1 MKTMLAAALLT
12 IAASPALADNVEMTL
27 WPAGQVP
34 GQAPSVKEEIVE
46 EIDQRIGSKVTKVTK
61 PMITVYQPAADKSNG
76 AAVVICPGGGYN
88 ILAYDLEGT
97 EVAKWLNDIGVT
109 AVLLAYRVPRA
120 KGDFQTG
127 PMQDAQRAIRL
138 TREHAAE
145 WGIDPDRIGLLGFS
159 AGGNL
164 TAITGVGSD
173 LKTYDPIDD
182 ADKLSCRPD
191 FLVLVYPAYLTTEP
205 DSVILNDRAE
215 VNANTPPA
223 IMIHA
228 ENDPIPCNNSIAFF
242 LGLKNL
248 KIPAEMHIYPTGGH
262 GYGLRPTEH
271 EVTNWPAVVTTFL
284 QKQGL
289 LTAKK

>member
-1 MKTMLAAALLT
+1 MKSLLAAALLAL
-12 IAASPALADNVEMTL
+12 IAAPAFAENVEVIL

-34 GQAPSVKEEIVE
+34 GQDPSVKEEIVE
-46 EIDQRIGSKVTKVTK
+46 EIDQRSGRKVTKVTK
-61 PMITVYQPAADKSNG
+61 PMITVYQPAADKKNG
-76 AAVVICPGGGYN
+76 AAVVVCPGGGYN

-109 AVLLAYRVPRA
+109 AVVLHYRVPRA
-120 KGDFQTG
+120 KGDYQTG

-138 TREHAAE
+138 TRQNAKA

-164 TAITGVGSD
+164 TAITGVGHD
-173 LKTYDPIDD
+173 LKTYDEIDE
-182 ADKLSCRPD
+182 ADKQSARPD

-205 DSVILNDRAE
+205 DSVELNDRAE
-215 VNANTPPA
+215 VTETTPPA

-228 ENDPIPCNNSIAFF
+228 ANDPVPCNNSVAFF
-242 LGLKNL
+242 MGLKRL
-248 KIPAEMHIYPTGGH
+248 KTPAELHVYPTGGH

-271 EVTNWPAVVTTFL
+271 EVTNWPKVVTTFME
-284 QKQGL
+284 KQGVL
-289 LTAKK
+289 EAKK

>member
-1 MKTMLAAALLT
+1 MKTILAAALLT
-12 IAASPALADNVEMTL
+12 IAASPVLADNVELNL

-34 GQAPSVKEEIVE
+34 DQDQAVKEEIVE
-46 EIDQRIGSKVTKVTK
+46 VIDERIGRKVTKVTK
-61 PMITVYQPAADKSNG
+61 PMITVYQPAAEKRNG
-76 AAVVICPGGGYN
+76 AAVVVCPGGGYN

-97 EVAKWLNDIGVT
+97 EVAQWLNDIGVT
-109 AVLLAYRVPRA
+109 AVVLHYRVPRA
-120 KGDFQTG
+120 KGDYQIG

-138 TREHAAE
+138 TRQHAAE
-145 WGIDPDRIGLLGFS
+145 WGIDPARIGLLGFS

-164 TAITGVGSD
+164 TAITGVGHE

-205 DSVILNDRAE
+205 DSVVLNDTAQ
-215 VNANTPPA
+215 ATATTPPA

-228 ENDPIPCNNSIAFF
+228 EDDPVPCNNSIAFF
-242 LGLKNL
+242 LSLKRL
-248 KIPAEMHIYPTGGH
+248 KTPAELHIYPTGGH

-271 EVTNWPAVVTTFL
+271 AVTHWPQVVTTFM
-284 QKQGL
+284 QKQGML
-289 LTAKK
+289 DKQK